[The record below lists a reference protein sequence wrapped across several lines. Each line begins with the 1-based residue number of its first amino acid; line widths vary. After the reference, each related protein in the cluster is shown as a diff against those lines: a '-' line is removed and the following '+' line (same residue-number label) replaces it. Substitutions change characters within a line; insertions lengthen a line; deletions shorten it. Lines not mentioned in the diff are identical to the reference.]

1 MLVHT
6 SCTLYVMVVFVKYS
20 VAKKVNIFTMPKM
33 SNDNI
38 ILICLSLVGIS
49 LCAEYI
55 IEALKRHAKP
65 NSITM

>member
-49 LCAEYI
+49 LCAEHI